1 MSEPEQKRARQ
12 EARAECRAA
21 ARAAER
27 ANWLGHSDEI
37 NKLLA
42 QINEIDRDPD
52 VITTTEYKLIT
63 ARLRQREQQSKT
75 AFASQDDKEV
85 KFTCIVCL
93 EKHKLSALRLHVP
106 CGHGF
111 CDKCIA
117 QGTAV
122 PGDDGVERACCTCR
136 QPVEEVIQAFI
147 NV

>member
-1 MSEPEQKRARQ
+1 MPDVSIPPASALFKFFFFFNLFTVFFSIFERPTKHEEMSEPEQKRARQ

-63 ARLRQREQQSKT
+63 ARLRQREQ
-75 AFASQDDKEV
+75 
-85 KFTCIVCL
+85 
-93 EKHKLSALRLHVP
+93 
-106 CGHGF
+106 
-111 CDKCIA
+111 
-117 QGTAV
+117 
-122 PGDDGVERACCTCR
+122 
-136 QPVEEVIQAFI
+136 
-147 NV
+147 